1 VPCSQTGT
9 SKRSN
14 GLRLRPREGITEKLV
29 QSRIAP
35 GEGATTQSIL
45 IDQVEAAVIGLD
57 LTGHITHWNGF
68 AAHLFGLSREEALGR
83 PLFTLLAKPEDQN
96 SSDAID
102 LAASGSSTDAEYVV
116 KHKNGDS
123 VTVQA
128 RISPMR
134 DAKAVIIG
142 AVAVCVDISHRKRAE
157 RRTTTQ
163 YQVTRVLAES
173 PTLAQATP
181 RLLEA
186 LCTSLDFDLAALWTV
201 DPAGEVLRCV
211 NVWQGP
217 DIELTEFQQ
226 KTKEIALP
234 RNVGL
239 PGHVWATGTPA
250 WVSNM
255 QQRDDY
261 PRQSAAAA
269 DGFRGA
275 FAFPILL
282 NSEVLG
288 IIETFTREVG
298 EPDLGMMELMA
309 AIGSQVGQFIDR
321 KAVEDAVI
329 RSEAR
334 KSAILE
340 AALDCVISMNHR
352 GEVVEF
358 NPAAERTFGWRRE
371 DVIGKEMASL
381 IIPPAFA
388 DAHRRGLSRYLETGE
403 GPVLGKRI
411 ELTAQRA
418 DGSEFP
424 VEITITRVQLPG
436 PALFT
441 GYIRDIS
448 NRKRTEAD
456 LSLLLERERAAR
468 AQAERAQERLA
479 ILATASDLLS
489 ETLDYGETLKQ
500 VAALAVPG
508 MADWCAIDV
517 LESGKILN
525 VAIAHADPSKMELAQ
540 RVQRDHPQQPD
551 AAWGVPRVLRTGQ
564 SDLFHE
570 IQNEQLLASALTDE
584 HYQILTELGLRSA
597 MILPLSA
604 RGRTFGA
611 ISFVCAES
619 GRLYSEDD
627 LSFATD
633 LARRAALAIDNA
645 RLYEERSHVARTL
658 QNSLL
663 PPRLPVIPD
672 VEVAARYRP
681 AGRGNEVGG
690 DFFDVFEIEDG
701 DWALVIGDVCGKGV
715 GAAAVTGLARH
726 TVRAAA
732 MREEHPSNVLD
743 VLNQAILRADVEER
757 FCTAVFVRLRAGEGS
772 RCLELSSGGHP
783 TPLVLRASGEVVP
796 ISCPGILIGL
806 FDDAELGNC
815 EVTLHSGDAL
825 VLYTDGVVEG
835 RGSEIGEHA
844 LKSVLEGCVGM
855 DAAGIGETVEE
866 QVVASQDGDPADD
879 IAVLV
884 LRIP

>member
-1 VPCSQTGT
+1 M
-9 SKRSN
+9 
-14 GLRLRPREGITEKLV
+14 
-29 QSRIAP
+29 
-35 GEGATTQSIL
+35 
-45 IDQVEAAVIGLD
+45 DQVEAAVIGIDLD
-57 LTGHITHWNGF
+57 GQITHWNRF
-68 AAHLFGLSREEALGR
+68 AAHMFGLSQEEAVGLQ
-83 PLFTLLAKPEDQN
+83 LSTLLAEPKDRTGSE
-96 SSDAID
+96 AIA
-102 LAASGSSTDAEYVV
+102 LAASGTSTDSEYVV
-116 KHKNGDS
+116 KQTNGDS
-123 VTVQA
+123 VTVHL
-128 RISPMR
+128 RMTPVR
-134 DAKAVIIG
+134 DEEGVIAG
-142 AVAVCVDISHRKRAE
+142 AVAVCVDITNRKRAE

-173 PTLAQATP
+173 RTLAQATP
-181 RLLEA
+181 HLLEA
-186 LCTSLDFDLAALWTV
+186 LCRSLDFDLAALWEV
-201 DPAGEVLRCV
+201 DAAQDVLRCV
-211 NVWQGP
+211 NVWQAP
-217 DIELTEFQQ
+217 DTELTQFQQ
-226 KTKEIALP
+226 ATKELTLA

-239 PGHVWATGTPA
+239 PGHVWATGSPG

-275 FAFPILL
+275 FAFPIVV

-288 IIETFTREVG
+288 IIEAFTREVG

-309 AIGSQVGQFIDR
+309 AIGSQVGQFIER
-321 KAVEDAVI
+321 KAVEDAVAS
-329 RSEAR
+329 SEAR
-334 KSAILE
+334 KSAILQ
-340 AALDCVISMNHR
+340 AALDCIVSMNHK

-358 NPAAERTFGWRRE
+358 NPAAERTFGYRRE
-371 DVIGKEMASL
+371 EAIGQEMASL

-388 DAHRRGLSRYLETGE
+388 DAHRNGLARYLETGE
-403 GPVLGKRI
+403 GPVLGKRM
-411 ELTAQRA
+411 ELTARRA

-424 VEITITRVQLPG
+424 VEITITRVHVPG
-436 PALFT
+436 PPLFT

-479 ILATASDLLS
+479 LLATASDLLA
-489 ETLDYGETLKQ
+489 ETLDYGETLRQ

-508 MADWCAIDV
+508 LADWCAIDV

-525 VAIAHADPSKMELAQ
+525 VAISHADPSKIDLAT
-540 RVQRDHPQQPD
+540 RVQNDYPQQPD
-551 AAWGVPRVLRTGQ
+551 AGWGVPRVLRTGQ
-564 SDLFHE
+564 SELYHE
-570 IQNEQLLASALTDE
+570 IEEEQLLASAQTDE
-584 HYQILTELGLRSA
+584 HLEILRELGLRSA

-619 GRLYSEDD
+619 GRLYSADD

-663 PPRLPVIPD
+663 PPRLPAIPD
-672 VEVAARYRP
+672 LDVAARYRP

-690 DFFDVFEIEDG
+690 DFFDVFEVEDG
-701 DWALVIGDVCGKGV
+701 EWALVIGDVCGKGV

-732 MREEHPSNVLD
+732 MREERPSDVLG

-757 FCTAVFVRLRAGEGS
+757 FCTAVFVRLQAGGAP
-772 RCLELSSGGHP
+772 RRLELSSGGHP

-806 FDDAELGNC
+806 FDDAQLQDC
-815 EVTLHSGDAL
+815 EVTLNSGDAL

-855 DAAGIGETVEE
+855 DAAGIGATVEH
-866 QVVASQDGDPADD
+866 QVVASQAGDPADD

-884 LRIP
+884 LRVP

>member
-1 VPCSQTGT
+1 M
-9 SKRSN
+9 
-14 GLRLRPREGITEKLV
+14 
-29 QSRIAP
+29 
-35 GEGATTQSIL
+35 
-45 IDQVEAAVIGLD
+45 DQVEAAVIGMD
-57 LTGHITHWNGF
+57 LNGLITHWNRF
-68 AAHLFGLSREEALGR
+68 AAHMFGLSQDEAIGR
-83 PLFTLLAKPEDQN
+83 QLSTLLVKPKDRTGSE
-96 SSDAID
+96 AID
-102 LAASGSSTDAEYVV
+102 LAASGSSTDSEYVV
-116 KHKNGDS
+116 EHTNGDV

-128 RISPMR
+128 RVSPVR
-134 DAKAVIIG
+134 DAEAVIVG

-186 LCTSLDFDLAALWTV
+186 LCTSLDFDLAALWEV
-201 DPAGEVLRCV
+201 DPTADVLRCV
-211 NVWQGP
+211 NVWQAP
-217 DIELTEFQQ
+217 NLELTQFQQ
-226 KTKEIALP
+226 KTKEITLA

-239 PGHVWATGTPA
+239 PGYVWATGSPG

-275 FAFPILL
+275 FAFPIIL

-321 KAVEDAVI
+321 KAVEDAVAS
-329 RSEAR
+329 SEAR

-340 AALDCVISMNHR
+340 AALDCIVSMNHK
-352 GEVVEF
+352 GDVVEF
-358 NPAAERTFGWRRE
+358 NPAAERTFGYRRE
-371 DVIGKEMASL
+371 EAIGREMASL
-381 IIPPAFA
+381 IIPPALA
-388 DAHRRGLSRYLETGE
+388 EDHRNGLARYLETGE
-403 GPVLGKRI
+403 GPVLGKRM
-411 ELTAQRA
+411 ELTARRA

-424 VEITITRVQLPG
+424 VEIAITRVHVAG
-436 PALFT
+436 PPSFT
-441 GYIRDIS
+441 AYMRDIS

-489 ETLDYGETLKQ
+489 ETLDYGETLRQ

-508 MADWCAIDV
+508 LADWCTIDV

-525 VAIAHADPSKMELAQ
+525 VAISHADASKIDLAK
-540 RVQRDHPQQPD
+540 RVQTDYPQQPD
-551 AAWGVPRVLRTGQ
+551 AVWGVPRVLRTGQ
-564 SDLFHE
+564 AELYHE
-570 IQNEQLLASALTDE
+570 IEKDQLLASAQTHE
-584 HYQILTELGLRSA
+584 HFEILSELGLRSA

-663 PPRLPVIPD
+663 PPRLPGIPD
-672 VEVAARYRP
+672 MEVAARYRP

-690 DFFDVFEIEDG
+690 DFFDVFEIDDG

-732 MREEHPSNVLD
+732 MREEQPSDVLGM
-743 VLNQAILRADVEER
+743 LNQAILRADVDER
-757 FCTAVFVRLRAGEGS
+757 FCTAVFVRVRAGEPP
-772 RCLELSSGGHP
+772 RRLELSSGGHP

-806 FDDAELGNC
+806 FDDAQLQDC
-815 EVTLHSGDAL
+815 DVTLGSGDAL

-835 RGSEIGEHA
+835 RGEEIGEHA
-844 LKSVLEGCVGM
+844 LKSVLEACVGM
-855 DAAGIGETVEE
+855 DAASIGTTIEQ

-884 LRIP
+884 LRVP